1 MTTMNTTKNSN
12 TTITVNALPMSPA
25 AYKEFYELRNAI
37 EQNKHFDFESWSYN
51 PYFLIAVYDY
61 YKAINYGAMMN
72 RVKSIIKSID
82 WFFDGASLY
91 IYESDEQYKV
101 TVRQYNGDT
110 YHNKVYTGERGFE
123 VIRDLCTP
131 VVLNYK

>member
-12 TTITVNALPMSPA
+12 TTITVNALTMSPA

-61 YKAINYGAMMN
+61 YKAINYGAMMS
-72 RVKSIIKSID
+72 RVKSIIENLD
-82 WFFDGASLY
+82 WFFDRANLY
-91 IYESDEQYKV
+91 IYESDGQYEV
-101 TVRQYNGDT
+101 TVRQYNGNT
-110 YHNKVYTGERGFE
+110 YHDKRYTGDKAFE